1 MFREQLVTTAWRCLC
16 ICVPLLLSGG
26 CSFGPRALPHD
37 RIRYNEAVKTSGEEQ
52 LLLNIVRLR
61 YTDTPSSLSVTSLAD
76 QYELVRNLG
85 LTPFFTSAAA
95 GQAFGG
101 YRGAV
106 LPQVGLTGTTRPT
119 LTYTPQD
126 DQDFTRRLFTPIS
139 LESVASLSKTT
150 WPTATVFRLWL
161 ENMNWVSNAETAS
174 GPTPRDSPEYA
185 EFLTGIQA
193 LQRLAD
199 RKLAA
204 IFIDEQDDPVGD
216 ELPPEKITAE
226 AVVRAAQAGFEYRKE
241 KSGNWRVVRKK
252 QQPILRIA
260 DAAKND
266 PDFQTVC
273 RIFRLDPKQTSFDL
287 TTAKLDPFLKDAP
300 KNGLGTLDLETRS
313 LLQVLFFVAQGVD
326 VPPMHVQSGE
336 APLTFGADGQ
346 MFDWQQVLGGLFK
359 VCWATGKH
367 PPATAHV
374 AVQYKG
380 YWFYI
385 DERDRDTKATFALL
399 MELSRLQLSTDK
411 SGNAPV
417 LTLPLGGR

>member
-1 MFREQLVTTAWRCLC
+1 VCVLTPLV
-16 ICVPLLLSGG
+16 LSGG
-26 CSFGPRALPHD
+26 CSFGPRALPPD

-76 QYELVRNLG
+76 QYEFTRNLG

-101 YRGAV
+101 YRSTV
-106 LPQVGLTGTTRPT
+106 LPQVSLTGTTRPT
-119 LTYTPQD
+119 LTYSPQD

-139 LESVASLSKTT
+139 LESVATLSKTT

-174 GPTPRDSPEYA
+174 GPTPRDPPEYA
-185 EFLTGIQA
+185 EFLTGVQA
-193 LQRLAD
+193 LQRLTD
-199 RKLAA
+199 RKQAT
-204 IFIDEQDDPVGD
+204 IFLDEQDDPIGD
-216 ELPPEKITAE
+216 ELPPEKVTAD

-252 QQPILRIA
+252 QQPILRINE
-260 DAAKND
+260 AAKAD
-266 PDFQTVC
+266 PDFLTVC
-273 RIFRLDPKQTSFDL
+273 QVFRLDPKRTSFDF
-287 TTAKLDPFLKDAP
+287 TTAKIDPFLKGTP
-300 KNGLGTLDLETRS
+300 KEGLEKLDLETRS
-313 LLQVLFFVAQGVD
+313 LLQVLFFVAHGVD
-326 VPPMHVQSGE
+326 VPPPHISGGE

-346 MFDWQQVLGGLFK
+346 AFDWQQVLGGLFK
-359 VCWATGKH
+359 VCWTDGKR

-374 AVQYKG
+374 AVRYKG

-411 SGNAPV
+411 SGNAPI